1 MSGVVLD
8 VTGIVVTWIAVA
20 IGAWFLGHYM
30 VKVFTGER
38 TFMSI
43 VLRPLERGS
52 YWLMGVKED
61 QEQTWVQYTVSVLI
75 VSALSFLFT
84 YLLLRFQG
92 KLPFNDFGLN
102 PMGFGP
108 VAPDLAFNTA
118 VSFTTNTNWQNY
130 TGETTMSYLSQ
141 MVALVLHNFL
151 SAAVGVAMAVAL
163 FRGISSR
170 SLKTLGNAY
179 VDITRATLYILLP
192 ASVVIALILV
202 SQGVIQSIG
211 AYVVAHTVEGAQQV
225 IAVGPFASQEAIKDL
240 GNNGGGPF
248 NANSA
253 HPFENPNGFTSQF
266 ELFLE
271 LLIPF
276 ALCITFGKMV
286 GHIKQGLAIGAAM
299 GIMLVAFTFISA
311 YSEQTGNPALTAV
324 GVNQANTTT
333 QAGGN
338 MEGKEVRFGPSY
350 SAMFEATT
358 TGTSTGSV
366 NSGHD
371 SFTPIGGLVALIQ
384 MQLGEVDPGGIGAG
398 IYFMLVFAVL
408 SVFIAGLMVGR
419 TPEYLGKKI
428 ESKEVRLAA
437 LAVLI
442 DVASILGFTAVSA
455 VHPLGLAGLTT
466 NSGAHGFSEI
476 LYQFSSATA
485 NNGSAFAGLSGNSV
499 YYNTTGASAMWIGR
513 FLEVIPILALAGAL
527 AGKKVVPASAG
538 TFATDRPLFVG
549 LLIGV
554 VLIVGALTFFPA
566 LALGPILEQLQLA
579 AGHLH

>member
-1 MSGVVLD
+1 VVLD
-8 VTGIVVTWIAVA
+8 IIGVVVTWIAVA
-20 IGAWFLGHYM
+20 IGAWFLGLYM
-30 VKVFTGER
+30 VKVFKGER
-38 TFMSI
+38 TFMSP
-43 VLRPLERGS
+43 VLRPIERAT
-52 YWLMGVKED
+52 YWLMGVKENE
-61 QEQTWVQYTVSVLI
+61 EQTWVRYTFGVLI
-75 VSALSFLFT
+75 VSAVSLIFT
-84 YLLLRFQG
+84 YLLLRLQS

-130 TGETTMSYLSQ
+130 TGESTMSYLSQ
-141 MVALVLHNFL
+141 MLALVIHNFL
-151 SAAVGVAMAVAL
+151 SAAVGIAMAVAL

-170 SLKTLGNAY
+170 SLKTIGNFY
-179 VDITRATLYILLP
+179 VDITRATLYILIPL
-192 ASVVIALILV
+192 SVVIAFILL
-202 SQGVIQSIG
+202 SQGVIQSTG
-211 AYVVAHTVEGAQQV
+211 SYVVAHTVEGAQQV

-253 HPFENPNGFTSQF
+253 HPFENPNGFTNQF
-266 ELFLE
+266 EIFLE

-276 ALCITFGKMV
+276 ALCVTFGKMV
-286 GHIKQGLAIGAAM
+286 GRIRQGLAIAAAM
-299 GIMLVAFTFISA
+299 AILLVGFTFTSIIA
-311 YSEQTGNPALTAV
+311 ETQGNPALAAV
-324 GVNQANTTT
+324 GVNQANTSTS
-333 QAGGN
+333 AGGN
-338 MEGKEVRFGPSY
+338 MEGKEVRNGPVY

-366 NSGHD
+366 DSSHD
-371 SFTPIGGLVALIQ
+371 SFTPIGGMVALIQ
-384 MQLGEVDPGGIGAG
+384 MQLGEIDPGGIGAG

-442 DVASILGFTAVSA
+442 DVVSILGFTAVS
-455 VHPLGLAGLTT
+455 VLTPAGLLGPL

-485 NNGSAFAGLSGNSV
+485 NNGSAFAGLSGNTI

-527 AGKKVVPASAG
+527 AGKKVVPASGG

-554 VLIVGALTFFPA
+554 VVIVGALTFFPA

>member
-1 MSGVVLD
+1 VVLD
-8 VTGIVVTWIAVA
+8 IIGVIVTWIAVA
-20 IGAWFLGHYM
+20 VGAWFLGGYM
-30 VKVFTGER
+30 VKVFGGER
-38 TFMSI
+38 TILSP
-43 VLRPLERGS
+43 VLRPVERVS
-52 YWLMGVKED
+52 YWAMGVKED
-61 QEQTWVQYTVSVLI
+61 AEQTWIQYTVSVLI
-75 VSALSFLFT
+75 VSIVSFVFT
-84 YLLLRFQG
+84 YLILRLQDR
-92 KLPFNDFGLN
+92 LPLN
-102 PMGFGP
+102 PMGFGSVP
-108 VAPDLAFNTA
+108 ADLTFNTS

-130 TGETTMSYLSQ
+130 IGEATMSYLSQ
-141 MVALVLHNFL
+141 MLGLVIHNFL
-151 SAAVGVAMAVAL
+151 SAATGIAMAVAL
-163 FRGISSR
+163 FRGISAR
-170 SLKTLGNAY
+170 TVKTLGNFY
-179 VDITRATLYILLP
+179 VDATRATLYILLP
-192 ASVVIALILV
+192 LSLVAAFIFV
-202 SQGVIQSIG
+202 SQGVVQTLGSYPI
-211 AYVVAHTVEGAQQV
+211 VHTVQGAAQS

-266 ELFLE
+266 TLFLE

-276 ALCITFGKMV
+276 ALCVTFGKMV
-286 GHIKQGLAIGAAM
+286 GHIRQGLAIAAAM
-299 GIMLVAFTFISA
+299 GILLVAFTAISA
-311 YSEQTGNPALTAV
+311 YSEQVGNPALTAA
-324 GVNQANTTT
+324 GVNQSNTAT

-338 MEGKEVRFGPSY
+338 MEGKEVRFGPIY

-371 SFTPIGGLVALIQ
+371 SFTPIGGMVALVQ

-398 IYFMLVFAVL
+398 IYFMLMFVIL

-428 ESKEVRLAA
+428 ESKEVRLAT

-442 DVASILGFTAVSA
+442 DVASILGFTALSVLIPA
-455 VHPLGLAGLTT
+455 GLAGPL
-466 NSGAHGFSEI
+466 NAGAHGFSEI
-476 LYQFSSATA
+476 LYAFSSQTA
-485 NNGSAFAGLSGNSV
+485 NNGSAFAGLTGNTL
-499 YYNTTGASAMWIGR
+499 YYNTTGGSAMWIGR

-527 AGKKVVPASAG
+527 AGKKVVPAGAG
-538 TFATDRPLFVG
+538 TFRTDQPLFVG

-579 AGHLH
+579 AGLLH